1 MIPFWLEDISILYNP
16 KYIFDLIPR
25 APYQFDRNLNIIA
38 RFSIYYSIIYFLIY
52 QNKDIFCLP
61 FITLIVTAFIHK
73 YNYSNNISTI
83 NHKMKKY
90 DKKRDKPNIDNYKID
105 TELNTTLNS
114 MNLIDTNI
122 TDTIDDKRYPT
133 IDNPFMNINL

>member
-1 MIPFWLEDISILYNP
+1 
-16 KYIFDLIPR
+16 
-25 APYQFDRNLNIIA
+25 
-38 RFSIYYSIIYFLIY
+38 
-52 QNKDIFCLP
+52 
-61 FITLIVTAFIHK
+61 
-73 YNYSNNISTI
+73 
-83 NHKMKKY
+83 MKKY